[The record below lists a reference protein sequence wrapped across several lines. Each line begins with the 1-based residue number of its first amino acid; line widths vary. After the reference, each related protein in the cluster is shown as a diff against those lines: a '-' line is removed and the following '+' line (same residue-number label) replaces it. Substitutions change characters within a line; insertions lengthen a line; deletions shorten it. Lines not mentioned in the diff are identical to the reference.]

1 MLLDTHPPLS
11 GTIGAMDTALDP
23 ALGGEGADVHRIRSQ
38 SDDIVDVVSRA
49 AREGHDRVR
58 RVVGL
63 QELVKVLRQLE
74 PATSRSSRVIQPA
87 YAYDPEDPGVR
98 LTQDARHRGVV
109 TRIITRPATVRTH
122 PLLSSIFPETLLGP
136 CFLRSMV
143 VDGRTALVGGP
154 DDVEGNRT
162 SFLTTL
168 PEVVEGLGD
177 LWSATVPLCRP
188 ILEPGQRPPLTERQL
203 EVARLL
209 CVGEKDKAI
218 ARLLR
223 LSPRTVEREV
233 SAILAGLAVG
243 SRTEAVLAMRG
254 RGVNGGGYAGA

>member
-1 MLLDTHPPLS
+1 
-11 GTIGAMDTALDP
+11 MDTALDA
-23 ALGGEGADVHRIRSQ
+23 ALDGESADVRRLRAQ
-38 SDDIVDVVSRA
+38 SDDIVDAVVRA

-63 QELVKVLRQLE
+63 RELVGVLRQLE
-74 PATSRSSRVIQPA
+74 PSAALGTRVIQPA

-98 LTQDARHRGVV
+98 LTREARQRGVI

-154 DDVEGNRT
+154 DDLEGNRT

-168 PEVVEGLGD
+168 PEVVEGLDD
-177 LWSATVPLCRP
+177 LWAATVPLCRP
-188 ILEPGQRPPLTERQL
+188 ILEPGRRPPLTERQL
-203 EVARLL
+203 DVARLL

-218 ARLLR
+218 ARLLQ
-223 LSPRTVEREV
+223 LSARTVEREV
-233 SAILAGLAVG
+233 SAILVALGVG

-254 RGVNGGGYAGA
+254 RGVNGGGYAGT

>member
-1 MLLDTHPPLS
+1 
-11 GTIGAMDTALDP
+11 MDTAVDAALD
-23 ALGGEGADVHRIRSQ
+23 GENADVRRLRAE
-38 SDDIVDVVSRA
+38 SDDIVDAVVRA

-58 RVVGL
+58 RLVGL
-63 QELVKVLRQLE
+63 RELVGVLRQIE
-74 PATSRSSRVIQPA
+74 PTATSGTRVIQPA

-98 LTQDARHRGVV
+98 LTREARHRGVV

-154 DDVEGNRT
+154 DDLEGNRT

-168 PEVVEGLGD
+168 PEVVDGLGD

-203 EVARLL
+203 DVARLL

-233 SAILAGLAVG
+233 SAILAGLGVG

-254 RGVNGGGYAGA
+254 RGVNGGGYTGA